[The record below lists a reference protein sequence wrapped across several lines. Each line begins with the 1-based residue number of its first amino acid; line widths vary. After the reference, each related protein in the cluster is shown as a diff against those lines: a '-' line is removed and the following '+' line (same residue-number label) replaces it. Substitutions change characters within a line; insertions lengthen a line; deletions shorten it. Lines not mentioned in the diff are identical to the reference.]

1 MPFPSLSR
9 AATVALPLILTFPA
23 SALAAPGS
31 TATTG
36 ETTPLS
42 LPAQPSKLDV
52 AGSGSGG
59 SLVRTF
65 VGLAIV
71 IAVIYGIAWVLR
83 QMKASRDEKSTGRG
97 LSSAAT
103 LPLASGRSLH
113 LVRAGSEFVLVGVA
127 ENAVTAL
134 RTYSE
139 QEAEELGL
147 MPDDS
152 PGDGARLTA
161 VGRVR
166 EFPEQLSGFASAL
179 REKTN
184 DLREKTV
191 RK

>member
-1 MPFPSLSR
+1 VAVPF
-9 AATVALPLILTFPA
+9 ILTFPA

-36 ETTPLS
+36 EKTPLD
-42 LPAQPSKLDV
+42 LPSQSSNLGAT
-52 AGSGSGG
+52 GSSSGG

-71 IAVIYGIAWVLR
+71 IAVIYGVAWVLR
-83 QMKASRDEKSTGRG
+83 QMKKSRDERSSGRG
-97 LSSAAT
+97 LSSAAV

-134 RTYSE
+134 RTNSE
-139 QEAEELGL
+139 EEAEDLGL
-147 MPDDS
+147 IPVDPDE
-152 PGDGARLTA
+152 PGPSAADAVRART
-161 VGRVR
+161 V
-166 EFPEQLSGFASAL
+166 QLSSFASAL
-179 REKTN
+179 RDKTN

>member
-1 MPFPSLSR
+1 MAVPF
-9 AATVALPLILTFPA
+9 ILTFPA

-31 TATTG
+31 SATTG
-36 ETTPLS
+36 EKTPLD
-42 LPAQPSKLDV
+42 LPAQSTSVNTP
-52 AGSGSGG
+52 GGSGG

-83 QMKASRDEKSTGRG
+83 QMKKSRDERSSGRG
-97 LSSAAT
+97 LSSAAV

-139 QEAEELGL
+139 EEAVELGL
-147 MPDDS
+147 MPDDDDG
-152 PGDGARLTA
+152 PGGTP
-161 VGRVR
+161 RVSL
-166 EFPEQLSGFASAL
+166 PAQVTSFASTL

>member
-1 MPFPSLSR
+1 VAVPF
-9 AATVALPLILTFPA
+9 ILTFPA

-31 TATTG
+31 TDTTG
-36 ETTPLS
+36 EKTPLA
-42 LPAQPSKLDV
+42 LPAENKLDV
-52 AGSGSGG
+52 GGSSSGG

-71 IAVIYGIAWVLR
+71 IAVIYGVAWVLR
-83 QMKASRDEKSTGRG
+83 QMKKSRDERSSGRG
-97 LSSAAT
+97 LSSAAV

-139 QEAEELGL
+139 LEAEELGL
-147 MPDDS
+147 IPDDPDDAGGVS
-152 PGDGARLTA
+152 AGAA
-161 VGRVR
+161 VRARTV
-166 EFPEQLSGFASAL
+166 QLSSFASAL